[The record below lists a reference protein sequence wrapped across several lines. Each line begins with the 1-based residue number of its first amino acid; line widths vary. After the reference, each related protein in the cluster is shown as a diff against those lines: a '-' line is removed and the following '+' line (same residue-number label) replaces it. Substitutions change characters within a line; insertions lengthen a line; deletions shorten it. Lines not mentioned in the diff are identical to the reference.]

1 MKLTRAENV
10 INNIKT
16 HADLIKLIKFFK
28 FFIKILNFTIKQPTL
43 NRFILKHKIKYLI
56 KQNKNTSKRAKE
68 STSKTRK
75 I

>member
-28 FFIKILNFTIKQPTL
+28 LFHKNFKLYNKTTNSQQIYIKT
-43 NRFILKHKIKYLI
+43 
-56 KQNKNTSKRAKE
+56 QN
-68 STSKTRK
+68 
-75 I
+75 